1 MKLSTLM
8 TINAVVAAV
17 FGIAFVLVPA
27 QVMSLYGVE
36 ESAALNYVGQ
46 LFGAALISFAVLTWS
61 ARNAAQSDA
70 RKAIVLALF
79 VGEAVGFLLALIG
92 QLTNVVSAL
101 GWSTVAIYL
110 LLALGFGYFQFTRP
124 AAGATT
130 STAEKSQ
137 DASTG

>member
-8 TINAVVAAV
+8 TVNAVVAAV

-36 ESAALNYVGQ
+36 ESAALNHVGQ
-46 LFGAALISFAVLTWS
+46 LFGASLISFAVLTWS
-61 ARNAAQSDA
+61 ARNAAQSAA

-79 VGEAVGFLLALIG
+79 VGEAVGFVFALIG
-92 QLTNVVSAL
+92 QLANVVGAL
-101 GWSTVAIYL
+101 GWSTVGIYL
-110 LLALGFGYFQFTRP
+110 LLALGFGYFQFVRP

-130 STAEKSQ
+130 STAE
-137 DASTG
+137 

>member
-8 TINAVVAAV
+8 TVNAVVAAV
-17 FGIAFVLVPA
+17 FGIAFVLVPG

-36 ESAALNYVGQ
+36 KSAALNYVGQ

-61 ARNAAQSDA
+61 AKNAAQSDA

-79 VGEAVGFLLALIG
+79 VGEAVGFVLALIG
-92 QLTNVVSAL
+92 QLANVVSAL

-110 LLALGFGYFQFTRP
+110 LLALGFGYFQFASPVAR
-124 AAGATT
+124 ATT
-130 STAEKSQ
+130 STAE
-137 DASTG
+137 